1 MLRLLFLFF
10 WGGEK
15 MGNAWLARAMAVA
28 ARPRLARCMDA
39 VGDQNLF
46 FSSFRHGSS
55 SCMPRLVLEGTD
67 GITSLTVEQCPKLGW
82 QPLLAR
88 CRGVKTLRIVADTA
102 GGDGSEL
109 LQLISDGVGGID
121 DQGAA
126 VGNPVVQTA
135 YSLTLLRE
143 DTEVAAMEE
152 GITGLAIVI
161 ALEAYIRF
169 VDDELTCGE
178 TGSAPEV
185 DTVTLDNIGEHLQYF
200 NGETYEEY
208 LAQYA
213 KDNMDINELI
223 KQ

>member
-1 MLRLLFLFF
+1 
-10 WGGEK
+10 
-15 MGNAWLARAMAVA
+15 
-28 ARPRLARCMDA
+28 
-39 VGDQNLF
+39 
-46 FSSFRHGSS
+46 
-55 SCMPRLVLEGTD
+55 MPRSVLEGTD
-67 GITSLTVEQCPKLGW
+67 GIASLTVEQCPKLGW
-82 QPLLAR
+82 QALLAR

-102 GGDGSEL
+102 SGDGSEL

-126 VGNPVVQTA
+126 VGKPVVQTT
-135 YSLTLLRE
+135 YSLTLLRD
-143 DTEVAAMEE
+143 DTEVEAIEE